1 MKIFP
6 FVAEN
11 AATALADIHEKL
23 GPDAVVLSIR
33 RLPAH
38 GMAWLWN
45 RQGHVE
51 VLAAVLDERE
61 TAVAATAFPE
71 VLKTSRQTW
80 DDSVDSSAS
89 GGTGARAWRSI
100 TWLES
105 LGLLPSLANIFEERV
120 RARHGAQ
127 PPSAAPAEWA
137 AVRAA
142 LTEFWRPP
150 ARVNGEKQTHVF
162 IGPPGSGKTTVLC
175 KWLTAAV
182 LAEEHSARVWRLDG
196 VSANTSEF
204 LSVHCEM
211 LGVPIA
217 RFWCDES
224 SGTGIPPV
232 SSSRNGQ
239 GVVEHTGG
247 TPVPLM
253 AQTPVPP
260 PADMYFVDLPG
271 VEASDSRALSA
282 LREQIATLPSPRVHL
297 VLNAAYET
305 SVLFEQF
312 RAFAPLKPDGLIF
325 THLDEERQ
333 RVKLW
338 NFVLGTNCSIEFLS
352 AGQKIPGEFLR
363 AESALLFPQENR
375 AQTLL
380 KTT

>member
-1 MKIFP
+1 MKIVP

-11 AATALADIHEKL
+11 AATALAQIHEKL

-33 RLPAH
+33 RLPAQ

-51 VLAAVLDERE
+51 VLAALLNQTE
-61 TAVAATAFPE
+61 TAAVATALPE
-71 VLKTSRQTW
+71 VLETSRVKW
-80 DDSVDSSAS
+80 DDSAAPNLPAE
-89 GGTGARAWRSI
+89 TAATTRARSWKSI

-105 LGLLPSLANIFEERV
+105 LGLLPSYANLLEERV
-120 RARHGAQ
+120 RAKQGDK
-127 PPSAAPAEWA
+127 PPTTPTAEWS
-137 AVRAA
+137 AVRAG
-142 LTEFWRPP
+142 LTEFWRP
-150 ARVNGEKQTHVF
+150 ARFNAERSQTHVF
-162 IGPPGSGKTTVLC
+162 VGPPGSGKTTVLC
-175 KWLTAAV
+175 KWMTSAV
-182 LAEEHSARVWRLDG
+182 LSEELSARVWRLDG

-217 RFWCDES
+217 RVWAE
-224 SGTGIPPV
+224 G
-232 SSSRNGQ
+232 N
-239 GVVEHTGG
+239 
-247 TPVPLM
+247 
-253 AQTPVPP
+253 
-260 PADMYFVDLPG
+260 PADISFVDLPG
-271 VEASDSRALSA
+271 VECNDSRGIAA
-282 LREQIATLPSPRVHL
+282 LREQIDALPSPRVHL

-312 RAFAPLKPDGLIF
+312 RAYAPLKPNDLIF

-338 NFVLGTNCSIEFLS
+338 NFVLGTNCSIQFLS

-375 AQTLL
+375 L
-380 KTT
+380 

>member
-1 MKIFP
+1 MFNVSKGSRGMKIVP

-11 AATALADIHEKL
+11 AANALAQIHEKL

-33 RLPAH
+33 RLPAQ
-38 GMAWLWN
+38 GVAWLWN

-51 VLAAVLDERE
+51 VLAAVLSERE
-61 TAVAATAFPE
+61 TVEAATSLPE
-71 VLKTSRQTW
+71 VLETSRAKW
-80 DDSVDSSAS
+80 DDSVDFNLPAETTIRS
-89 GGTGARAWRSI
+89 RPWRSI

-105 LGLLPSLANIFEERV
+105 LGLLPAFANLLEERV
-120 RARHGAQ
+120 RARQGEK
-127 PPSAAPAEWA
+127 PPTTPTAEWL

-142 LTEFWRPP
+142 LTEFWRPSKT
-150 ARVNGEKQTHVF
+150 NGDQKQTHVF
-162 IGPPGSGKTTVLC
+162 VGPPGSGKTTVLC
-175 KWLTAAV
+175 KWLTASV
-182 LAEEHSARVWRLDG
+182 LSEEHSARVWRLDG

-217 RFWCDES
+217 RYFDDK
-224 SGTGIPPV
+224 
-232 SSSRNGQ
+232 NN
-239 GVVEHTGG
+239 
-247 TPVPLM
+247 
-253 AQTPVPP
+253 A
-260 PADMYFVDLPG
+260 PADVCFVDLPG
-271 VEASDSRALSA
+271 VECNDSRGLAS

-312 RAFAPLKPDGLIF
+312 RAYGALKPDDLIF

-338 NFVLGTNCSIEFLS
+338 NFVLGTNCSIQFLS

-375 AQTLL
+375 L
-380 KTT
+380 

>member
-1 MKIFP
+1 MKILP

-11 AATALADIHEKL
+11 AATALAEIHEKL

-51 VLAAVLDERE
+51 VLAAVLNEKE
-61 TAVAATAFPE
+61 TAAAATVFPE
-71 VLKTSRQTW
+71 VLKTSRQSW
-80 DDSVDSSAS
+80 DDSVDLNAPGDPSAR
-89 GGTGARAWRSI
+89 TWRSV

-105 LGLLPSLANIFEERV
+105 LGLLPSLANVLEERV
-120 RARHGAQ
+120 RARHGEK
-127 PPSAAPAEWA
+127 PPVAAPSEWS
-137 AVRAA
+137 AVRST
-142 LTEFWRPP
+142 LMEFWRPST
-150 ARVNGEKQTHVF
+150 RVNGEKQTHVF
-162 IGPPGSGKTTVLC
+162 VGPPGSGKTTVLC
-175 KWLTAAV
+175 KWLTSSV
-182 LAEEHSARVWRLDG
+182 LSEEHTARVWRLDG

-217 RFWCDES
+217 RFWCEENNQ
-224 SGTGIPPV
+224 
-232 SSSRNGQ
+232 NGHQ
-239 GVVEHTGG
+239 
-247 TPVPLM
+247 PLM
-253 AQTPVPP
+253 AQSPAPP
-260 PADMYFVDLPG
+260 PADLYFVDLPG
-271 VEASDSRALSA
+271 VEANDTRALSA
-282 LREQIATLPSPRVHL
+282 LREQIATLPSPCVHL

-305 SVLFEQF
+305 TALFDQF
-312 RAFAPLKPDGLIF
+312 RAFAPLNPDGLIF

-338 NFVLGTNCSIEFLS
+338 NFVLGTNCSIDFLS

-375 AQTLL
+375 PQTLL
-380 KTT
+380 KTA